1 MIQTKK
7 REASLIRSNWKWL
20 YSAQK
25 FNRLSISFQSAMVRS
40 FLLISLTIV
49 LQGKVY
55 KSFEII
61 FCMNKA
67 LNMRILNIK
76 FHYTFTIT
84 TENSLYFQCYMYIDK
99 YVERNI
105 FLNIDEFLPIFFFGC
120 LVFFGFVLSHY
131 WLIFSIYFIF
141 ALDDICR
148 KKNTVWFWHN
158 LSKKYEYKVSK
169 RNYARIA
176 VIVSLVFIDG
186 LCFKLFEVMKNVILF

>member
-25 FNRLSISFQSAMVRS
+25 FNRDNIHISISFQSAMVRS

-67 LNMRILNIK
+67 LNMHIQNIT
-76 FHYTFTIT
+76 FHYTFTNT

-120 LVFFGFVLSHY
+120 LVVFFCFVLSHY

-148 KKNTVWFWHN
+148 KK
-158 LSKKYEYKVSK
+158 KYRMVLAQSEQK
-169 RNYARIA
+169 IW
-176 VIVSLVFIDG
+176 I
-186 LCFKLFEVMKNVILF
+186 

>member
-1 MIQTKK
+1 
-7 REASLIRSNWKWL
+7 
-20 YSAQK
+20 
-25 FNRLSISFQSAMVRS
+25 MVRS

-67 LNMRILNIK
+67 LNMHILNIK
-76 FHYTFTIT
+76 FHYTFTMT

-105 FLNIDEFLPIFFFGC
+105 FLNIDEFLPIFFFW
-120 LVFFGFVLSHY
+120 LHSVFLFFLLCIITLLTY
-131 WLIFSIYFIF
+131 FSIYFIF

-148 KKNTVWFWHN
+148 KKITVWFWHN

>member
-25 FNRLSISFQSAMVRS
+25 FNRDNIHISISFQSAMVRS

-67 LNMRILNIK
+67 LNMHIQNIS
-76 FHYTFTIT
+76 FTIH
-84 TENSLYFQCYMYIDK
+84 LQLQQKIVYIYFQCYMYIDK
-99 YVERNI
+99 YVEI
-105 FLNIDEFLPIFFFGC
+105 FYWVLTNFFPIFFFFG
-120 LVFFGFVLSHY
+120 LLSVFFCFVLSHY

-148 KKNTVWFWHN
+148 KKNYRMVLAQSEQKIW
-158 LSKKYEYKVSK
+158 
-169 RNYARIA
+169 I
-176 VIVSLVFIDG
+176 
-186 LCFKLFEVMKNVILF
+186 

>member
-1 MIQTKK
+1 MNQTKK

-131 WLIFSIYFIF
+131 WLFFSIYFIF

-148 KKNTVWFWHN
+148 KKLPYGFGTIWAKNMN
-158 LSKKYEYKVSK
+158 IKYQKEIT
-169 RNYARIA
+169 R
-176 VIVSLVFIDG
+176 
-186 LCFKLFEVMKNVILF
+186 E

>member
-1 MIQTKK
+1 
-7 REASLIRSNWKWL
+7 
-20 YSAQK
+20 
-25 FNRLSISFQSAMVRS
+25 MVRS

-67 LNMRILNIK
+67 LNMHILNIK
-76 FHYTFTIT
+76 FHYTFTMT

-105 FLNIDEFLPIFFFGC
+105 FLNIDEFLPIFWGGC
-120 LVFFGFVLSHY
+120 IVFFFLLCIITLLTY
-131 WLIFSIYFIF
+131 FSIDLIF

-148 KKNTVWFWHN
+148 KKNYRMV
-158 LSKKYEYKVSK
+158 LAQSEQK
-169 RNYARIA
+169 I
-176 VIVSLVFIDG
+176 
-186 LCFKLFEVMKNVILF
+186 